1 MLLDHIADHI
11 VKSFYLENALRT
23 PMLMVMLVA
32 TEIRRS
38 EILVQKGLLFL
49 IFETRN
55 EKRTRSHLDLGMV
68 GVDRFRKILTVTEA
82 SEANLK

>member
-1 MLLDHIADHI
+1 
-11 VKSFYLENALRT
+11 
-23 PMLMVMLVA
+23 MLMVMLVA

-38 EILVQKGLLFL
+38 EILVQKGLLFS

-55 EKRTRSHLDLGMV
+55 EKRTRCHLDLGMV

-82 SEANLK
+82 SEAHLK